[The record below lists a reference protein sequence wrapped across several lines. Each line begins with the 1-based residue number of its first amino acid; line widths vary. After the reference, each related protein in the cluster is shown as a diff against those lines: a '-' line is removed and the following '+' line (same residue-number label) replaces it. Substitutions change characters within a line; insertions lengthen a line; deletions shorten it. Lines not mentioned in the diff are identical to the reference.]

1 MKFMV
6 EREIIVRCMKHIV
19 NKYLSDCESEDL
31 LSAVVAHLL
40 NCLFAPKD
48 FIKKLD
54 EGTIKCKPQTI
65 KEVADIDLLENIEKL
80 EAPEKVEEDLEK
92 QNLSKKEKK
101 RQKIAAKQGDEKVEA
116 KVEVKKTTVDN
127 MSDLMFKAQ
136 SDFMT
141 FDSSELFKE
150 PEVALGV
157 VESQIME
164 VFEMTPK
171 QLYIEIRKLA
181 EQRYKYTLLPKKHHQ
196 LKVLD
201 SQNNKFSVLRDI
213 CKCTGI
219 TLDFSSD
226 NQYILENDGE
236 KMRQ

>member
-1 MKFMV
+1 
-6 EREIIVRCMKHIV
+6 
-19 NKYLSDCESEDL
+19 
-31 LSAVVAHLL
+31 
-40 NCLFAPKD
+40 
-48 FIKKLD
+48 
-54 EGTIKCKPQTI
+54 
-65 KEVADIDLLENIEKL
+65 
-80 EAPEKVEEDLEK
+80 
-92 QNLSKKEKK
+92 
-101 RQKIAAKQGDEKVEA
+101 
-116 KVEVKKTTVDN
+116 
-127 MSDLMFKAQ
+127 MFKAQ